1 MAEREKNAL
10 MSRLLLK
17 IEELSRDM
25 ERFNLAEYMNM
36 LNDPRRFLLINFL
49 GGVARGFGI
58 ALGFTLLGALA
69 IWFMQRLVIL
79 NLPIIGDFIAEL
91 VKIVQRR
98 L

>member
-1 MAEREKNAL
+1 MPERENKVL
-10 MSRLLLK
+10 ITKLLLK

-36 LNDPRRFLLINFL
+36 LNDPRRFLFINFM

-58 ALGFTLLGALA
+58 ALGFTLLGALG
-69 IWFMQRLVIL
+69 IWIMQRLVIL

-91 VKIVQRR
+91 VKIVQRQ